1 MRLGPDQVGLRGLL
15 LLAAAG
21 LVGVGLAVHGYG
33 HGAVIAAGPGG
44 GLGSPASVAG
54 SHTRASATSRST
66 SSSSS
71 NASSPSKTSP
81 SSNASSPSTA
91 PSQKLGPLLSST
103 QYAPYALRI
112 YPGPESSQARQA
124 TAGFT
129 IQVTPH
135 ARTIGLKVAASGS
148 GQAAQTSTFPA
159 GDRVY
164 FIEASLGDE
173 SGSVDYNF
181 GDDGV
186 VVTNA
191 HGYIVQ

>member
-1 MRLGPDQVGLRGLL
+1 MRLGPDQVGIRGLL

-44 GLGSPASVAG
+44 VGAPAPVAG
-54 SHTRASATSRST
+54 SHARSTATAHARARATSRST
-66 SSSSS
+66 TQSSKGTSSSS
-71 NASSPSKTSP
+71 
-81 SSNASSPSTA
+81 TA
-91 PSQKLGPLLSST
+91 PRQKLGPLLSST
-103 QYAPYALRI
+103 QYAPYAFQI
-112 YPGPESSQARQA
+112 YPGPESSQARLA

-129 IQVTPH
+129 IQVTP
-135 ARTIGLKVAASGS
+135 RTGTIRLSVSASGS
-148 GQAAQTSTFPA
+148 GQGAQTSTFPA

-164 FIEASLGDE
+164 FVEAAFGDD
-173 SGSVDYNF
+173 SGGADYSF

-191 HGYIVQ
+191 HGYLVQ